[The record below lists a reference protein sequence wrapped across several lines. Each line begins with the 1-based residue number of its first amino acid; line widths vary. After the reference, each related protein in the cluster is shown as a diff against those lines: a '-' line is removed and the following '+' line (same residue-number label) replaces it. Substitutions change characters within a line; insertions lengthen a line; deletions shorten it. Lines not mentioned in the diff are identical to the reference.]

1 MGGDG
6 VSLPT
11 VLIQMGN
18 VAKTLARNQQA
29 ASTASNSLAPQD
41 REEVRDQKKI
51 SATHKAE
58 KQTLERR
65 RDEKRRGKKAA
76 LGPGEDPAQDAAQE
90 DLDDEAPAEDRGEQP
105 GLGALIDRK
114 A

>member
-6 VSLPT
+6 VSMPT
-11 VLIQMGN
+11 VLSQLGN

-29 ASTASNSLAPQD
+29 ANTAGSSLATHEKEELQD
-41 REEVRDQKKI
+41 LKKI
-51 SATHKAE
+51 PKTQKAE

-65 RDEKRRGKKAA
+65 RDRSRRGKPDATKPFDETEVEASS
-76 LGPGEDPAQDAAQE
+76 EDPDADE
-90 DLDDEAPAEDRGEQP
+90 RDEARAEP
-105 GLGALIDRK
+105 IIGALIDRK